1 MKNKNYINKLSSNES
16 QIRLSPRI
24 TVLDNGITVI
34 TDEIPYLESFSLG
47 IGISVGSRDDW
58 NGKNGLAHFL
68 EHSVYRRTENRTS
81 RQIAIQLDSVGA
93 YSNAYT
99 TKELTLFYVRATKFH
114 FNKCFDILA
123 DIILHPIFLKNEIE
137 KERQIIIEEIKSYD
151 DDPEE
156 YIFDVADEVI
166 FPNNPLG
173 LSIDG
178 TINSLNSITTDDL
191 EAFHKQFYQPQN
203 IVIAVSGNI
212 PNDKVVDTVMM
223 YFADKCNYGEKIK
236 RDTPNPIIQNK
247 IINKPIQQAHL
258 IFGKQI
264 FGANHPDK
272 YTLSLLNI
280 IFGDGLSS
288 RLYQNLREKQG
299 LAYSV
304 FSQLNLFSDCGSVYH
319 YIATDKSK
327 IEKAEESIY
336 KELIELKNNKVKK
349 TEFSR
354 AKEQYKTAKILEF
367 ESVSARMQN
376 LIKNQIVSQKIE
388 TLHDIICSIDK
399 ITIDDIVRVI
409 ENYYNENNLSKIL
422 LLPKNNGK

>member
-1 MKNKNYINKLSSNES
+1 MKNKNKIYKSNNNNS
-16 QIRLSPRI
+16 QIRLSPKI
-24 TVLDNGITVI
+24 TRLDNGITVI

-47 IGISVGSRDDW
+47 IGIGVGSRDDW
-58 NGKNGLAHFL
+58 SGKNGLAHFL

-123 DIILHPIFLKNEIE
+123 DIILHPIFIKTEID

-156 YIFDVADEVI
+156 HIFDVADEVI
-166 FPNNPLG
+166 FPNNPIG

-178 TINSLNSITTDDL
+178 TINSLNRITTEDL
-191 EAFHKQFYQPQN
+191 KAFHQSFYQPQN

-212 PNDKVVDTVMM
+212 PNEKVLEIVKM
-223 YFADKCNYGEKIK
+223 YFEDKCNYCEKVK
-236 RDTPNPIIQNK
+236 RVSPNPIIQDK
-247 IINKPIQQAHL
+247 VINKPIQQAHL

-304 FSQLNLFSDCGSVYH
+304 FSQLNLYSDCGSVYH

-336 KELIELKNNKVKK
+336 KELLELKNNKVKK

-354 AKEQYKTAKILEF
+354 AKEQLKTAKILEF

-376 LIKNQIVSQKIE
+376 LVKNQIVSSKIE
-388 TLHDIICSIDK
+388 TLNDIIQRIDQ
-399 ITIDDIVRVI
+399 ITIDDVVQVI
-409 ENYYNENNLSKIL
+409 ESHYNENGLSKIL
-422 LLPKNNGK
+422 LLPK

>member
-1 MKNKNYINKLSSNES
+1 MKNKKKIFKSSYNDS
-16 QIRLSPRI
+16 QIRLSPTI

-47 IGISVGSRDDW
+47 IGVAVGSRDDW

-81 RQIAIQLDSVGA
+81 RQIAIQFDSVGA

-99 TKELTLFYVRATKFH
+99 TKEHTLFYVRATKFH

-123 DIILHPIFLKNEIE
+123 DIILHPIFLKNEID

-166 FPNNPLG
+166 FPNNPIG

-178 TINSLNSITTDDL
+178 TINSLNRITTEDL
-191 EAFHKQFYQPQN
+191 KAFHKEFYQPHN

-212 PNDKVVDTVMM
+212 PNEKVLDTVKT
-223 YFADKCNYGEKIK
+223 YFADCFNFCAKAK
-236 RDTPNPIIQNK
+236 RKTPTPTIQDK
-247 IINKPIQQAHL
+247 VIYKPIQQAHL

-304 FSQLNLFSDCGSVYH
+304 FSQLNLYSDCGSVYH

-327 IEKAEESIY
+327 IDKAEESIY

-354 AKEQYKTAKILEF
+354 AKEQLKTAKILEF

-376 LIKNQIVSQKIE
+376 LIKNQNVSGEIE
-388 TLHDIICSIDK
+388 TLNDIISKIDC
-399 ITIDDIVRVI
+399 ITIDDVVRVI
-409 ENYYNENNLSKIL
+409 ENNYNENGLSKIL
-422 LLPKNNGK
+422 LLPK